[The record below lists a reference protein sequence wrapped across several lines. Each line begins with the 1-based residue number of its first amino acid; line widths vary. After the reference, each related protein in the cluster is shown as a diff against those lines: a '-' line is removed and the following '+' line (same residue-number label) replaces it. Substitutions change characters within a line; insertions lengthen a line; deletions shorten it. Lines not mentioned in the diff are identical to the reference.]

1 MGRFPVCGCST
12 WVGPFS
18 TTLLGIGVVGAGSGG
33 LVALWVSVNG
43 RLFLKGRICEL
54 YEVPHIVVIHRRN
67 VRG

>member
-43 RLFLKGRICEL
+43 RLFLKGR
-54 YEVPHIVVIHRRN
+54 HM
-67 VRG
+67 